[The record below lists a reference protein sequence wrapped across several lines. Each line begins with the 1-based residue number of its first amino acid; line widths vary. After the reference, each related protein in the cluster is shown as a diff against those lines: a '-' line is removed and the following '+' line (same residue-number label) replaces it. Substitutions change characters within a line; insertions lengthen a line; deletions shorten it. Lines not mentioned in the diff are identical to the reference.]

1 MKPLPF
7 NSEIEAEVLG
17 AIIVDNN
24 KILDALEILKS
35 NDFYK
40 EKHRYIFNAIENLYK
55 HNKTVDII
63 TLMTEL
69 KPVLEAIGGITYLSA
84 LTSSTMGRKI
94 KDHCEILKELS
105 NKRQV
110 IKECTNAIEKAHNGT
125 VSKEIITEFENNIL
139 CIQNEKSQIMKIDE
153 VMSKTLTFVE
163 DNYRRGGGIIGMEC
177 GIKTIDEA
185 TDGFIK
191 KNFSVIAAR
200 PSIGKTL
207 LAMQIGDG
215 LSKNNKVAIFELEM
229 GEEDLGV
236 RQLASKSMI
245 NGVKLRRGDLNDKEW
260 ANISKASANIAT
272 RQLWLDTSSSQ
283 TIFDIK
289 AKCKRLKMQNGL
301 DAIIIDHIG
310 LLKTTSIKT
319 NRNDHIGE
327 ITRQCKEMAKDLDIH
342 VCILSQLNREV
353 ESRADKRPIMS
364 DLRESGNIEQDAD
377 LIMFLY
383 RDQYYNPETEDR
395 NILEVNI
402 SKQRNGKT
410 GNLKLFCDLGI
421 QVIADLDVIRR

>member
-1 MKPLPF
+1 MNKALPF

-17 AIIVDNN
+17 AIIIDNN
-24 KILDALEILKS
+24 KILDALEILKAD
-35 NDFYK
+35 DFYK
-40 EKHRYIFNAIENLYK
+40 DKHRYIYKAIEKLYK
-55 HNKTVDII
+55 DNKNVDMI
-63 TLMTEL
+63 TLMMEL
-69 KPVLEAIGGITYLSA
+69 KPVLDAIGGITYISA

-110 IKECTNAIEKAHNGT
+110 IKECTIAIEKVHNGNI
-125 VSKEIITEFENNIL
+125 SKEIITEFENNIL
-139 CIQNEKSQIMKIDE
+139 SIQSEKSQIMKIDE
-153 VMSKTLTFVE
+153 VMAKTLSFVE

-177 GIKTIDEA
+177 GLKTIDEA

-191 KNFSVIAAR
+191 KDLVVIAAR

-215 LSKNNKVAIFELEM
+215 LSKKNKVAIFELEM
-229 GEEDLGV
+229 SEESLGV

-260 ANISKASANIAT
+260 ANITSASASISN
-272 RQLWLDTSSSQ
+272 RHLWLDTTSSQ

-301 DAIIIDHIG
+301 DSIIIDHIG
-310 LLKTTSIKT
+310 LLSQTSSSIS
-319 NRNDHIGE
+319 RNDHIGE
-327 ITRQCKEMAKDLDIH
+327 ITRQCKTMAKELDIN
-342 VCILSQLNREV
+342 VIILSQLNRGV
-353 ESRADKRPIMS
+353 EMRADKRPVMS

-377 LIMFLY
+377 LILFLY

-402 SKQRNGKT
+402 GKQRNGKT

-421 QVIADLDVIRR
+421 QVIADLGGK